1 MKKLLLLLFLIP
13 NLVMAE
19 CPTWNDGTLKQP
31 CNTQTYKKRVTP
43 FDHQLEPQCE
53 RRGGLVFCKPL
64 IAETFSDDGGYD
76 PSKEPEQENV
86 ILPIIPSK
94 MKIIGKQKEALKFKI
109 KFKRDITSNESDI
122 HELRFTEYNFGLKDD
137 GSDFWPKDELTKD
150 CSEISEKFFM
160 SIQPVKTGL
169 NYKYIANNRKASR
182 ADMEVTKLAKW
193 KNAGLNVKVSQFNE
207 HSIMATEITANYR
220 IYKYRSSIP
229 IVDVTIEECTE
240 VKLDG
245 LTIDFS
251 KAKKVS
257 TQWFPFDKKEQL
269 WITGLWPPIK
279 IEEGIVDLRG
289 NLGSA
294 KSNSMSEVIIECQ
307 QPNCPE
313 NLKQTIFLDL
323 KSAKKAYEIKK
334 NEIAKAEEKR
344 QKELDK
350 IAKQNELDRIQW
362 EKEATKEAEKERV
375 KWEEHVKKAQKEMA
389 IKDKKQAL
397 KKLRD
402 TPLSKLSD
410 KEKKAKIA
418 DSKQQCL
425 SLGFKPETSK
435 LRKCIMELM

>member
-1 MKKLLLLLFLIP
+1 MKKLLLLLFICSVSSIALP
-13 NLVMAE
+13 EEVVTE
-19 CPTWNDGTLKQP
+19 CVHYRWNNYKS
-31 CNTQTYKKRVTP
+31 CSTYKT
-43 FDHQLEPQCE
+43 
-53 RRGGLVFCKPL
+53 G
-64 IAETFSDDGGYD
+64 GGYD
-76 PSKEPEQENV
+76 PKVESANLKTKQKQTKK
-86 ILPIIPSK
+86 IIPSK
-94 MKIIGKQKEALKFKI
+94 IKFTGKQNGTLQFK
-109 KFKRDITSNESDI
+109 KDITLKKANI
-122 HELRFTEYNFGLKDD
+122 YELNFTNYNFDLKDD
-137 GSDFWPKDELTKD
+137 GSDFWPKEELEKD
-150 CSEISEKFFM
+150 CSKISDKYEISY
-160 SIQPVKTGL
+160 QPVKTGL
-169 NYKYIANNRKASR
+169 NFKYVANNILKSK
-182 ADMEVTKLAKW
+182 ADMEVIKLLKW
-193 KNAGLNVKVSQFNE
+193 KNAALDVKVSQFNE
-207 HSIMATEITANYR
+207 HSIMATDITANYH

-245 LTIDFS
+245 FTIDFS

-269 WITGLWPPIK
+269 WITGLLPPIK

-294 KSNSMSEVIIECQ
+294 KSNSMSEVTINCQ

-313 NLKQTIFLDL
+313 NIKKTIFLDL
-323 KSAKKAYEIKK
+323 KSARKAHDIK
-334 NEIAKAEEKR
+334 
-344 QKELDK
+344 QKEADK
-350 IAKQNELDRIQW
+350 VAKQNELDRIQRQ
-362 EKEATKEAEKERV
+362 KEAEKEAEKERV